1 MALGTKGHPRELQL
15 QSDRVAF
22 PECSEPWGMHC
33 GYILAVLVLRVF
45 QLPNIQMGPLKGEG
59 LVYGQH
65 SHGGGAAMGAG

>member
-15 QSDRVAF
+15 HSDRVAF

-59 LVYGQH
+59 VGVW
-65 SHGGGAAMGAG
+65 AAMGAG